1 MMVSSAGRAPD
12 YHSGC
17 HGFDSRTNT
26 SVKTDSSSDDAQA
39 SRSTL
44 KPKGGRRLMES
55 VLVVLM
61 ANRTT
66 VGTALQG
73 SFQTVGDDAA
83 SLQQSF
89 RKMIGDID
97 LTDRRKNA
105 TECEYTTVDHK
116 PPAPMLAL

>member
-55 VLVVLM
+55 VLAVLM
-61 ANRTT
+61 ADGTT
-66 VGTALQG
+66 AGTALQG
-73 SFQTVGDDAA
+73 ADSAVPLARQRCVDETAEEFVSACT
-83 SLQQSF
+83 
-89 RKMIGDID
+89 RK
-97 LTDRRKNA
+97 
-105 TECEYTTVDHK
+105 
-116 PPAPMLAL
+116 